1 MRPVTLLR
9 QPFFPA
15 LVFAASL
22 FGLVGG
28 ASAQTTEYDAYQED
42 AENMRL
48 VGYNDLQGRS
58 GYHPVIQEQGGRWI
72 AYIGHHAGV
81 AQNPLSG
88 REEGNGTSIVDVTD
102 PSNPQYLAHIPGIP
116 GIGEPL
122 DDSEAQMV
130 RTCSGSDLP
139 NGVDGAF
146 YLLRAVGTRGHQIY
160 DVSTPEEPE
169 LVAAMQGEGLVDT
182 HKNWWECDTGIAYLV
197 SGVKGWATRRMTQV
211 YDLSN
216 PAEPR
221 FIRNFGLPGQ
231 QPGAPNHE
239 EMGKHDLHGPIAVGN
254 RIYFGYGTFL
264 DGVIQIIDRE
274 KLIRGNPA
282 VENPLEPTDENLE
295 YPVITTMFTGPRL
308 GAHTTFPVFGI
319 DVPEFADNTLGRTRD
334 MLLVVGESL
343 RNECTENRQ
352 MMYMVDITDEAK
364 PWPVGN
370 FQVPEESGNF
380 CERGGRFGTHSS
392 NESTTP
398 IYYGKIVFLAYF
410 NGGVRAVD
418 IRDPWSPKEIG
429 YYIPAINENTT
440 DRCLTVDGVEQC
452 KKAIQTNNLE
462 VDDRGYVYAID
473 RANSGLHIVELTGS
487 ARAIANF

>member
-9 QPFFPA
+9 QSFFPA

-197 SGVKGWATRRMTQV
+197 SGVEGWATRRMTQV

-440 DRCLTVDGVEQC
+440 DRCLTVGGVEQC